1 LRGYDEDFADRNR
14 IAGVSQAGD
23 EYLALLLVPGGD
35 LDRIMVGRG
44 ISEIE
49 AHEQL
54 INVLIDLVEPLADK
68 SFALQSPSTS

>member
-1 LRGYDEDFADRNR
+1 MKISQTE
-14 IAGVSQAGD
+14 IASLVSQAGD

-35 LDRIMVGRG
+35 FDRIMVGRG

-49 AHEQL
+49 AHEEL

-68 SFALQSPSTS
+68 SFALQSLSTS